1 MKKILILFALCA
13 FFSCD
18 EKRESKEDTAKITH
32 KEDYNK
38 YLSTSDNS
46 AYKAALSEKDFWNKR
61 LAADSSGVGDLG
73 PLAGGYSALFDATG
87 NVENL
92 QKAERLQKK
101 AIEISATNKDGY
113 TRALAKT
120 YISQHRFKE
129 AKQILEESYKGV
141 SNKHETEFMLFDVY
155 MELAEYDKAYEML
168 NKVKNNGDYNYL
180 IRVSK
185 WSDYKGD
192 LDAAIKY
199 MEKAKAIA
207 ESGGNK
213 SLKVWSYSNIA
224 DFYGHAGRIDDA
236 YTYYLKTL
244 ELEPDNRYVKKG
256 LAWIA
261 YSYEKDTKEA
271 NRILDSVMVNH
282 KSPDYYLL
290 KAEMAEFNNNQ
301 EQVEANQNK
310 FTDMVSDSLYGGM
323 YNTYLIELYTDTN
336 PEKALTLAKQEI
348 NNRATPETYTLLALA
363 QLKTENKEDALQT
376 IETHVEGKTFE
387 PSAQYVSAM
396 VYKANGMQDKVKP
409 LKKELSGASYELGP
423 VLSKKIAQL

>member
-1 MKKILILFALCA
+1 MKKILILLTVFA
-13 FFSCD
+13 FISCNNKNESND
-18 EKRESKEDTAKITH
+18 EIATVTN

-38 YLSTSDNS
+38 YLSTKDNS
-46 AYKAALSEKDFWNKR
+46 AYEAALSQKEFWNKR
-61 LAADSSGVGDLG
+61 LAPDSSGVGDLG
-73 PLAGGYSALFDATG
+73 PLAGGYSALFAATG

-101 AIEISATNKDGY
+101 AIKISAKSKDGY

-141 SNKHETEFMLFDVY
+141 SNKHETELMLFDVY
-155 MELAEYDKAYEML
+155 MELGEYDKAYEML

-185 WSDYKGD
+185 WNDHKGD
-192 LDAAIKY
+192 LDTAIEY

-213 SLKVWSYSNIA
+213 SLRIWTYSNIA

-236 YTYYLKTL
+236 YKYYLKTL
-244 ELEPDNRYVKKG
+244 ELEPDNPYVKKG

-261 YSYEKDTKEA
+261 YSYEKNTEEA

-282 KSPDYYLL
+282 KSPNYYLL
-290 KAEMAEFNNNQ
+290 KAKMADFNDNQ
-301 EQVEANQNK
+301 EEVEANHKK
-310 FTDMVSDSLYGGM
+310 FVTMVSDTLYGGM
-323 YNTYLIELYTDTN
+323 YNTYLIELYADTN
-336 PEKALTLAKQEI
+336 PEKALTLAKKEI
-348 NNRATPETYTLLALA
+348 TNRATPEIYSLLALA
-363 QLKTENKEDALQT
+363 QLETGNTEEALQT
-376 IETHVEGKTFE
+376 IEDHVEGKTFE
-387 PSAQYVSAM
+387 PKARYVSAL
-396 VYKANGMQDKVKP
+396 VYKANNQEEKVET
-409 LKKELSGASYELGP
+409 LKSELKGSFYELGP
-423 VLSKKIAQL
+423 NLAKKIAQL

>member
-1 MKKILILFALCA
+1 MKKILIVFTLCA
-13 FFSCD
+13 FISCN
-18 EKRESKEDTAKITH
+18 EKKESKNGTAKITH

-46 AYKAALSEKDFWNKR
+46 AYEAALSQKEFWNKR

-73 PLAGGYSALFDATG
+73 PLAGGYSALFAATG

-101 AIEISATNKDGY
+101 AIEISATNKDEY

-129 AKQILEESYKGV
+129 AKQILEKSYKGV
-141 SNKHETEFMLFDVY
+141 SNKHETELMLFDVY
-155 MELAEYDKAYEML
+155 MELGEYEKAYKIL
-168 NKVKNNGDYNYL
+168 DKVKNNSDYNYL

-185 WSDYKGD
+185 WNDHKGD

-224 DFYGHAGRIDDA
+224 DFYGHAGRIEDS
-236 YTYYLKTL
+236 YKHYLKTL
-244 ELEPDNRYVKKG
+244 ALEPDNAYAKKG

-261 YSYEKDTKEA
+261 YSYEKDTEEA

-282 KSPDYYLL
+282 KSPDYHLL
-290 KAEMAEFNNNQ
+290 KAEMAEFNNDETKLEKHN
-301 EQVEANQNK
+301 ERFLTALSENDYK
-310 FTDMVSDSLYGGM
+310 GM
-323 YNTYLIELYTDTN
+323 YNAYLIEYYAEDN
-336 PEKALTLAKQEI
+336 PEKALELAKEEV
-348 NNRATPETYTLLALA
+348 NNRATPETYSLLALA
-363 QLKTENKEDALQT
+363 QLKAGNKEEALQS
-376 IETHVEGKTFE
+376 IEQHVEGKTFE
-387 PSAQYVSAM
+387 PMAQYYSAL
-396 VYKANGMQDKVKP
+396 VYKANGQKGKVTP
-409 LKKELSGASYELGP
+409 LKDELSGASYELGP
-423 VLSKKIAQL
+423 VLAKKIAQL